1 MVSFTSTTASLG
13 CKVELRMTNENV
25 SAPCAITLGA
35 SSTITIAVA
44 STLIRMQSHLILRQS
59 LGLTRAVDNR
69 SANPNPRRIE

>member
-44 STLIRMQSHLILRQS
+44 STLVCIGDVTSFFVSR
-59 LGLTRAVDNR
+59 LG
-69 SANPNPRRIE
+69 